1 MSRPLRIAF
10 VAYRGNMNSGGQ
22 GIYLWFLAR
31 EMARMGHDV
40 HVLVGPPYADPMPWA
55 TVEQLPNHQFWAKW
69 VLDQTDEIIPK
80 DNPLEVLKPLNFYE
94 LAASRI
100 GFLPEPFAF
109 SCRAF
114 ASLARH
120 LKEDRGFD
128 LVHDVQCLGY
138 GLLGLQALG
147 LPVVTT
153 VHHPLSIDRRA
164 SFIRDETLK
173 DAVGTMK
180 FYPIGMQAFVARRL
194 DCVFTSSEV
203 SAAQIVRDFGVRPER
218 LRNVR
223 NGLDTELFCPDDR
236 VEKSETELLCV
247 GRSTDPNKGIKTLIQ
262 AMAQLPAHI
271 RLTLVDDNSPDNQVR
286 EWAREVGV
294 LDRLTLTGRVE
305 SSELIRLYR
314 HAAIV
319 VVPSRYEGFGLP
331 AVEAMACG
339 TPVVATQSGALRE
352 VMELTEGGV
361 LAHRDDPA
369 SIARG
374 VLTLLDNTEARAAM
388 AKRGRERVIE
398 TLSWPKVA
406 SATAEVYTE
415 VVERR
420 GRPTRTITSESVG
433 KSLARPSS
441 P

>member
-1 MSRPLRIAF
+1 
-10 VAYRGNMNSGGQ
+10 
-22 GIYLWFLAR
+22 
-31 EMARMGHDV
+31 
-40 HVLVGPPYADPMPWA
+40 
-55 TVEQLPNHQFWAKW
+55 
-69 VLDQTDEIIPK
+69 
-80 DNPLEVLKPLNFYE
+80 
-94 LAASRI
+94 
-100 GFLPEPFAF
+100 
-109 SCRAF
+109 
-114 ASLARH
+114 
-120 LKEDRGFD
+120 
-128 LVHDVQCLGY
+128 
-138 GLLGLQALG
+138 
-147 LPVVTT
+147 
-153 VHHPLSIDRRA
+153 
-164 SFIRDETLK
+164 
-173 DAVGTMK
+173 
-180 FYPIGMQAFVARRL
+180 
-194 DCVFTSSEV
+194 V
-203 SAAQIVRDFGVRPER
+203 SALQIVKDFRVRPER

-223 NGLDTELFCPDDR
+223 NGIDTELFCPDGR

-262 AMAQLPAHI
+262 AMAHLPAHI
-271 RLTLVDDNSPDNQVR
+271 TLTLVDDNSPDNQVR

-294 LDRLTLTGRVE
+294 LDRLRLTGRVE

-314 HAAIV
+314 QAAIV

-361 LAHRDDPA
+361 LAHRDDPG

-374 VLTLLDNTEARAAM
+374 VLQLLENTEERAAM

-406 SATAEVYTE
+406 AATAEVYTE
-415 VVERR
+415 IVERR

-433 KSLARPSS
+433 KSRANASS